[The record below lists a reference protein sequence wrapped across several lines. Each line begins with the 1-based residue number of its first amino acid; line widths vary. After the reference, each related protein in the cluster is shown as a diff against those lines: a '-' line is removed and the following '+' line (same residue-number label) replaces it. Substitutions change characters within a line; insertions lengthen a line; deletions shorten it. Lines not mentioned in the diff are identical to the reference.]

1 MYGTSAEPI
10 APCSPPLCL
19 LPWRRRSLR
28 AAGMLGAAPGLR
40 HSVEDSAYLQMQIRS
55 PGSRGGTPECSP
67 ASLVGEA
74 PASAPCRGSLA
85 SSVPVGVFT
94 MQRARGDESRAVR
107 DGDPA
112 APSSAQLPRYPL
124 QASATPALATCWHP
138 QAWGMGAGC
147 RDQRQRMRH
156 SPRPRLDPR
165 RWEAP
170 VGICPGRLASLAAP
184 SSQRRAL

>member
-1 MYGTSAEPI
+1 MRSASSGD
-10 APCSPPLCL
+10 AG
-19 LPWRRRSLR
+19 RSTR
-28 AAGMLGAAPGLR
+28 AEALHGR
-40 HSVEDSAYLQMQIRS
+40 FCVSVDADSISR
-55 PGSRGGTPECSP
+55 SRGGPPECSP
-67 ASLVGEA
+67 ASLEGEA
-74 PASAPCRGSLA
+74 PVPAPCRGSPTSAAL
-85 SSVPVGVFT
+85 VGAAT
-94 MQRARGDESRAVR
+94 MRARGHESRAVR
-107 DGDPA
+107 GGDPA

-124 QASATPALATCWHP
+124 QASATPALAMCWHP